1 MFVVKSVELEV
12 EVVLGEFKLRV
23 RESTNN
29 EDESFGDGGVG
40 PKINRS
46 LRDDGDIGR

>member
-23 RESTNN
+23 RASTKH

-40 PKINRS
+40 PKINQS
-46 LRDDGDIGR
+46 LRDDGVIGR